1 MSTQNHKGVGGKE
14 TKKGSG
20 GRREGQDQ
28 ERGAR
33 QQAGST
39 NTGMKQSLLSLAQ
52 LSTPEI
58 LYII

>member
-1 MSTQNHKGVGGKE
+1 VGKRQ
-14 TKKGSG
+14 KKGAEGEG
-20 GRREGQDQ
+20 GARSR
-28 ERGAR
+28 RGAR

>member
-1 MSTQNHKGVGGKE
+1 MSTQNHKGWGKRQ
-14 TKKGSG
+14 KKGAEGEG
-20 GRREGQDQ
+20 GARSRT
-28 ERGAR
+28 GAR